1 MISKIHNTI
10 SDNLINYGSSAIN
23 SKLYKTVICS
33 TKVSGFKAVVYLTK
47 WVLKYDKKS
56 LKNSFYVSSKE
67 SYTSHKL
74 SRLIPKGNY
83 LIQLDK
89 LTYALINISYNDEHN
104 KRSLGDAEVDLTIT
118 AKIFG
123 NNKNKFYNEALRT
136 IYKSFLPKSNTISTF
151 IDGNGYNIYHVPNK
165 KIDSIFLK
173 NKNDIFKYLSHWAKL
188 KPIYDKAGIL
198 YKTGILL
205 YGKPGTGKTS
215 LIRAIATYYH
225 KDILIL
231 SKKSLTGGNN
241 MLTTLGTNLINT
253 IIVLEDIDTLLSD
266 DTQSDQNTSNSKE
279 QSNQDNENFY
289 INPITMDGWHVE
301 AKSELTGNKIVL
313 DDNYIT
319 ELEKITGHPIRSNLP
334 VKNDT
339 YDRNP
344 TTILGNLLNFLDG
357 ITSPTDV
364 IFIATTNCI
373 EKLDPALI
381 RAGRFDLIF
390 ETKELDK
397 NLAKQMCDY
406 FKVSYDVLDKM
417 TEPYNQ
423 SKLQELILKQLKTQK

>member
-23 SKLYKTVICS
+23 SKLYKTITCS
-33 TKVSGFKAVVYLTK
+33 TKVSGFNAVRCLTR
-47 WVLKYDKKS
+47 WVLKYDNKS

-74 SRLIPKGNY
+74 TRLIPKGNY
-83 LIQLDK
+83 LIKLDK
-89 LTYALINISYNDEHN
+89 LTYALIIIGYNNEHN
-104 KRSLGDAEVDLTIT
+104 KQSLGDAEVDLTIT
-118 AKIFG
+118 ARIFG

-136 IYKSFLPKSNTISTF
+136 IHKSFLPKSDTITTL

-231 SKKSLTGGNN
+231 SKKSLTNGNTI
-241 MLTTLGTNLINT
+241 LTTLGSSLCNT
-253 IIVLEDIDTLLSD
+253 LIVLEDIDTLLSD
-266 DTQSDQNTSNSKE
+266 DIQSNQNTSNSKKE
-279 QSNQDNENFY
+279 SNQNNGYFSVDVENVDHWSA
-289 INPITMDGWHVE
+289 IKPDG
-301 AKSELTGNKIVL
+301 TIIGNKI
-313 DDNYIT
+313 
-319 ELEKITGHPIRSNLP
+319 ELPMGKKIVPYPYKLEE
-334 VKNDT
+334 NDT

-423 SKLQELILKQLKTQK
+423 SKLQELILKQLKTQN